1 MKFST
6 WLLEVLADEG
16 WSGAEFARR
25 LKVTPGA
32 VNKWTNGKAKPSRT
46 HIPAIARVL
55 DMSEQD
61 VWDAVRE
68 ATYFR
73 GGDSEIMRILNLP
86 PDMTPEE
93 ARYLHLAYGAF
104 RKWLEERS
112 EQSAGEGANPGR
124 RRAS

>member
-1 MKFST
+1 VEFPT
-6 WLLEVLADEG
+6 WLQDRLTEKG
-16 WSGAEFARR
+16 WSGAELARR
-25 LKVTPGA
+25 LKITPGA
-32 VNKWTNGKAKPSRT
+32 VNKWVNGKAKPTRT
-46 HIPAIARVL
+46 HIPRLARAL

-73 GGDSEIMRILNLP
+73 GGDSAIMRALNLP

-93 ARYLHLAYGAF
+93 ARYLHLAYTAF
-104 RKWLEERS
+104 RKWLDERA
-112 EQSAGEGANPGR
+112 EAEGEGPAR

>member
-1 MKFST
+1 VEFST
-6 WLLEVLADEG
+6 WLLGRLAKKG

-32 VNKWTNGKAKPSRT
+32 VNKWVNGKAKPTRN
-46 HIPAIARVL
+46 HIPSIARAL
-55 DMSEQD
+55 EISEQD

-73 GGDSEIMRILNLP
+73 GGDSAIMRALNLP

-104 RKWLEERS
+104 RKWLEE
-112 EQSAGEGANPGR
+112 QSAEEGANPAH